1 MMKNTKT
8 QQYNRYTSQD
18 LVADAAFVIVLIC
31 AAFGLL
37 DMVGSF

>member
-1 MMKNTKT
+1 MKTT
-8 QQYNRYTSQD
+8 AETREHNRYTRQD